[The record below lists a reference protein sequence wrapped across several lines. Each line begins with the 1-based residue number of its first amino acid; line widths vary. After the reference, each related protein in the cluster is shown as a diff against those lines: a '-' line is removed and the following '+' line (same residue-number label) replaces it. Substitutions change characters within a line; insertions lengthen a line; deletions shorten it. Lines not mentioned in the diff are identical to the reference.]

1 MQLHEWKRN
10 WNPPPDSAVQY
21 KGAKKRYDALKTLI
35 KKTPQPPLALARI
48 QEMRLWVKTAQEVFE
63 DARAA
68 RATEFQIQ
76 SIKDLNRVADQ
87 QRDMGTRLLEM
98 GHEQIALGAT
108 TRRLTAQVAGMLQ
121 SPSEPTPLQT

>member
-1 MQLHEWKRN
+1 MQLHEWKLN
-10 WNPPPDSAVQY
+10 WKPPPDSVVQY
-21 KGAKKRYDALKTLI
+21 KRAKKRYDALKSLV
-35 KKTPQPPLALARI
+35 KKTPHSPLALSRI
-48 QEMRLWVKTAQEVFE
+48 QEMDLWVKTAQEVFQ

-98 GHEQIALGAT
+98 GNEQIVLSAT
-108 TRRLTAQVAGMLQ
+108 TRHLTAQVAGMLQ
-121 SPSEPTPLQT
+121 SPSAPLQT